1 MWRFFCRR
9 AWRKALATQ
18 LVCRRSHPR
27 MNFLGPHVSFPSMRH
42 WLLIL
47 LIALLPLRAWAGDAM
62 VVAMPSAPGTAAH
75 CADHPS
81 PTDVSDLTS
90 TADGDQQTH
99 DLCDVCNGPA
109 MTAGPHPGPDAAP
122 LPQALLA
129 PERSDFASAV
139 LQRGHK
145 PPIA

>member
-1 MWRFFCRR
+1 
-9 AWRKALATQ
+9 
-18 LVCRRSHPR
+18 
-27 MNFLGPHVSFPSMRH
+27 MRH

-62 VVAMPSAPGTAAH
+62 AVAMPSAPGTSAH
-75 CADHPS
+75 CADHPA
-81 PTDVSDLTS
+81 PTDVSSLTDAA
-90 TADGDQQTH
+90 ADDQQTH

-109 MTAGPHPGPDAAP
+109 MTAGTHPSTAAAP
-122 LPQALLA
+122 LPQAMLA
-129 PERSDFASAV
+129 PERSNFISAV